1 MSYKLEHKTIGFGV
15 DPVSYLPTQ
24 GIKGVFFIPSYQR
37 GYRWTIDEVTK
48 LLDDIWE
55 SGGHPYSLQ
64 PIVVKS
70 KGNDTWELID
80 GQQRLTTL
88 WLLLSFM
95 KKGNVSYTLEY
106 ETRSGSQAYLS
117 QLGTVQAATK
127 ATENIDYFHMHQAHA
142 TIAAW
147 FVNKMGEQYKQ
158 FLIDEI
164 FRRLSTS
171 VRVIWYEVPTTE
183 EAIPLFT
190 RLNQGRIPLTDAELI
205 KAVLLTHIAQA
216 KEGRETEVAAQWDGI
231 ERDLQRDEIWAFI
244 AGHRAQDAKHH
255 GTRIG
260 LLLDTLAKKPETGA
274 RRYHTFD
281 ALHEKAKNNSLAF
294 WKEVIA
300 LHAQILGWF
309 EESHWYNKIGFLI
322 ACGTP
327 VSEILDLAQEQKK
340 SAFKAKLTAS
350 IKKNLEISTDDLDAL
365 RYDNKGD
372 SSKLQRL
379 LLLFNVQ
386 INSGRFPFEKHVDQA
401 WSLEHIHAQNAQ
413 NLTRADQWNT
423 WLQDHQQAL
432 QTIQTEDNKA
442 HIQGLLADI
451 DAAKPH
457 LHTPRFGQEQ
467 FNALAARI
475 LVALND
481 GVVEGADHSIANL
494 ALLSHGANAALGNAV
509 FEVKRHKVLTMDKA
523 GDYIPAATRNVFLK
537 YYTDAGRLQ
546 PHFWGEAD
554 KTAYLREIK
563 NQLAPYLQ

>member
-15 DPVSYLPTQ
+15 DPISYMPTQ
-24 GIKGVFFIPSYQR
+24 GIKGEFFIPSYQR

-55 SGGHPYSLQ
+55 SAGQPYSLQ

-70 KGNDTWELID
+70 QGNDTWELID

-95 KKGNVSYTLEY
+95 KKGDVSYTLTY

-117 QLGTVQAATK
+117 RLAPEEAI
-127 ATENIDYFHMHQAHA
+127 ENIDYFHMHQAHA

-147 FVNKMGEQYKQ
+147 FVNKMGAQYQQ

-171 VRVIWYEVPTTE
+171 VKVIWYEVPATE
-183 EAIPLFT
+183 EPIPLFT

-244 AGHRAQDAKHH
+244 AGRRAQDTDHH

-260 LLLDTLAKKPETGA
+260 LLLDTLAKKPKTGA

-281 ALHEKAKNNSLAF
+281 ALHEQAKNSSLAF
-294 WKEVIA
+294 WDEVIA

-309 EESHWYNKIGFLI
+309 EEPHWYNKIGFLI
-322 ACGTP
+322 VCGTP
-327 VSEILDLAQEQKK
+327 ISDILDLAQGHTK
-340 SAFKAKLTAS
+340 SAFKAELTAC
-350 IKKNLEISTDDLDAL
+350 IKEKLKISTDDLDAL
-365 RYDNKGD
+365 RYNNAKDGYP
-372 SSKLQRL
+372 KLQRL

-386 INSGRFPFEKHVDQA
+386 INSGRFPFEKHVGQV

-413 NLTRADQWNT
+413 SLTRADQWDI
-423 WLQDHQQAL
+423 WLQEHHQAL
-432 QTIQTEDNKA
+432 QTIKTEDNKA
-442 HIQGLLADI
+442 HIQGLLAEI
-451 DAAKPH
+451 DADKPH

-481 GVVEGADHSIANL
+481 DVVEGADHSIANL

-509 FEVKRHKVLTMDKA
+509 FEVKRHKVLAMDKA

-546 PHFWGEAD
+546 PHFWGEPD
-554 KTAYLREIK
+554 KTAYLQEIK